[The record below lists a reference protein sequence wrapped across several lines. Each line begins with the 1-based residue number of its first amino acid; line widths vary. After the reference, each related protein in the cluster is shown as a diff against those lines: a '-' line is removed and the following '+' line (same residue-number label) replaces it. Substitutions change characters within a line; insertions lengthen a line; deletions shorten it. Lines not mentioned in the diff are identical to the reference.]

1 VRAWI
6 TDDSVSR
13 RELALRT
20 VDVFG
25 LDADL
30 LDLGHAPAQPW
41 PVPFDTR
48 LDATATAA
56 TLGVELPDLDEQL
69 RRLERSLACTT

>member
-6 TDDSVSR
+6 TGGSVSR

-30 LDLGHAPAQPW
+30 LDFGPAPAQPW